1 MKLPL
6 TPAEKSFRGG
16 QENFRFHKLV
26 NLPENKSRTIKP
38 IEPTPPFFTPADAR
52 DGRGFSVFLHVS
64 LVIYIQ

>member
-6 TPAEKSFRGG
+6 TPAEKSFKGG

-38 IEPTPPFFTPADAR
+38 IEPTPPFSPLRMPVMGEASA
-52 DGRGFSVFLHVS
+52 FSCMFR
-64 LVIYIQ
+64 